1 MSRNGPKAANPRPLA
16 PVLEGGLMRAIIYF
30 GEMLA
35 VSILAIVLLVISP
48 LQIGATTAVFAGGVV
63 SWTLAEYAVHRFVL
77 HDLAPR
83 EHGLHHAHPD
93 EAVLSIFWQIWIC

>member
-1 MSRNGPKAANPRPLA
+1 MSRNDQSRLTLDRYPGTAAPLA
-16 PVLEGGLMRAIIYF
+16 LKCGLMTAIIYF

-35 VSILAIVLLVISP
+35 VSIFAIVLLVISP

-93 EAVLSIFWQIWIC
+93 EAVLSIF